1 MDRHK
6 KGASTP
12 NVGNSVDEVD
22 RDSNHNEIRDWTTHW
37 VRYSR
42 ERKRKLRKRKIE
54 NRKMVGGPQIST

>member
-12 NVGNSVDEVD
+12 NVGNSVDEVGSD
-22 RDSNHNEIRDWTTHW
+22 RNHIEIRDWTTHW
-37 VRYSR
+37 YRR